1 MNRTRIAAVIA
12 KELRE
17 YRRNRFLVGSMIVYP
32 AIFTA
37 LPIATFFARQPSGA
51 SAALTPHIGL
61 SLLYLLIIPVAVPA
75 TISGF
80 AIVGEREAGTL
91 EPLLTTPIRP
101 EEILIGKATAIAM
114 PTLVIAYAVYGL
126 FLLAV
131 ELFAHSF
138 VASAVF
144 NSNEV
149 LAQPVFIPLLAAWS
163 IWVGI
168 AISTRASDVR
178 VAQQLTILG
187 SLPPVALTSLMGFD
201 VINPTLTLA
210 VVLAAALLAVD
221 LAGWR
226 LVAVLFNRER
236 LITGSTPHH
245 PHKPSRKADSLT
257 RRKDR
262 PAEDTPPERR
272 ATLSATLT
280 LTREGTGIELRRGP
294 FEVTVDGN
302 NLGSIQRHETVE
314 ESLEPGHHTLRL
326 QAGRYSSQVRSFDVS
341 DGEVIRFRCHGAMVW
356 PRYVASILKPDLAIS
371 LRRQ

>member
-1 MNRTRIAAVIA
+1 MSRTRIAAVIA

-37 LPIATFFARQPSGA
+37 LPIATFFARQPSVA
-51 SAALTPHIGL
+51 SASLSNHIGL
-61 SLLYLLIIPVAVPA
+61 SLLYMLLIPMVVPA

-91 EPLLTTPIRP
+91 EPFLTTPVRP
-101 EEILIGKATAIAM
+101 EEILIGKAIAIAI
-114 PTLVIAYAVYGL
+114 PALAIAYAVYGL

-144 NSNEV
+144 HSNQV
-149 LAQPVFIPLLAAWS
+149 LAQPVFIPLLTAWS

-178 VAQQLTILG
+178 VAQQFAVLG
-187 SLPPVALTSLMGFD
+187 SLPPVAVTSLMGFG

-210 VVLAAALLAVD
+210 IILAGTLLAID

-226 LVAVLFNRER
+226 LVATLFNRER
-236 LITGSTPHH
+236 LITGAAPKRPARPHH
-245 PHKPSRKADSLT
+245 HDPGLITASR
-257 RRKDR
+257 R
-262 PAEDTPPERR
+262 
-272 ATLSATLT
+272 
-280 LTREGTGIELRRGP
+280 
-294 FEVTVDGN
+294 DGQ
-302 NLGSIQRHETVE
+302 LGS
-314 ESLEPGHHTLRL
+314 SNGNS
-326 QAGRYSSQVRSFDVS
+326 A
-341 DGEVIRFRCHGAMVW
+341 
-356 PRYVASILKPDLAIS
+356 
-371 LRRQ
+371 